1 MSEKVK
7 TSPRYRQLT
16 FPSLMS
22 GLEDSPAKT
31 YPWREWVIGLGLKA
45 KDRDYFISLLA
56 SLETQA
62 PELFCSKTLQVFLA
76 RTTAEISQRS
86 SGRWPNSGILSDGV
100 CLTAKTSES
109 PNRASAST
117 LSGVIETGKVPDK
130 YFLRAS
136 AAQGM
141 LRRAN
146 QMGRPLFP
154 HLRRALEI
162 LAATGQSTKPLPTAS
177 MRAQRG
183 TRGQTG
189 VGRTSRTRKQAKSV
203 ALRRKN
209 AKA

>member
-1 MSEKVK
+1 MSEKAK

-22 GLEDSPAKT
+22 GLEDSPARMFH
-31 YPWREWVIGLGLKA
+31 WREWVIGLGLKA
-45 KDRDYFISLLA
+45 KDRDCFINLLD

-62 PELFCSKTLQVFLA
+62 PELFCSKTSQAFLA

-86 SGRWPNSGILSDGV
+86 SERWPNSGILSDGV

-109 PNRASAST
+109 PNRVSAST
-117 LSGVIETGKVPDK
+117 LSGVIETGKVPEK

-162 LAATGQSTKPLPTAS
+162 LAATAPSTKPSPTACT
-177 MRAQRG
+177 RARRG
-183 TRGQTG
+183 TPAQTG
-189 VGRTSRTRKQAKSV
+189 VGRTSRTQKRAKSD
-203 ALRRKN
+203 ASRRKN
-209 AKA
+209 AKE

>member
-1 MSEKVK
+1 
-7 TSPRYRQLT
+7 
-16 FPSLMS
+16 
-22 GLEDSPAKT
+22 
-31 YPWREWVIGLGLKA
+31 
-45 KDRDYFISLLA
+45 
-56 SLETQA
+56 
-62 PELFCSKTLQVFLA
+62 
-76 RTTAEISQRS
+76 
-86 SGRWPNSGILSDGV
+86 V

-162 LAATGQSTKPLPTAS
+162 LAATGQSTKPSPTAS